1 MTRIFL
7 GGSRRISRLPKE
19 VQARLDRM
27 IEQQFLLLI
36 GDANGADKAF
46 QRYLAEH
53 HYAQVEIFCA
63 GTTCRNNEGSWPLR
77 QVTVSKGVRGFELY
91 AFKDRVMAQEADFSL
106 MLWDGESRG
115 TLANAARLVRLN
127 KKVVIYEAP
136 EQRFIEI
143 RSEADWQQLLAR
155 CPLELRQQVEAEG
168 ERMRVGQS
176 EQQASLFA

>member
-1 MTRIFL
+1 
-7 GGSRRISRLPKE
+7 
-19 VQARLDRM
+19 M
-27 IEQQFLLLI
+27 IAQQFLLLI

-53 HYAQVEIFCA
+53 RYAQVEIFCV
-63 GTTCRNNEGSWPLR
+63 GTTCRNNEGTWPLR
-77 QVTVSKGVRGFELY
+77 QVTAPKGVRGFDFY
-91 AFKDRVMAQEADFSL
+91 ALKDRVMAQEADFRL

-127 KKVVIYEAP
+127 KKVVIYASP

-168 ERMRVGQS
+168 DGMRVGQS
-176 EQQASLFA
+176 ESQAPLFA

>member
-7 GGSRRISRLPKE
+7 GGSRRISRLPRE

-46 QRYLAEH
+46 QRYLAERK
-53 HYAQVEIFCA
+53 YMQVEIFCA
-63 GTTCRNNEGSWPLR
+63 GATCRNNEGVWPLR
-77 QVTVSKGVRGFELY
+77 QVAVPKGVRGFDFY
-91 AFKDRVMAQEADFSL
+91 ALKDRVMAQEADFSL

-168 ERMRVGQS
+168 NGMRMTKP
-176 EQQASLFA
+176 EPQAPLFA